1 MLAYKQEKAQAF
13 LSRRPKNRLSQLA
26 GLESILENIRELVFY
41 PIQYPQ
47 LYMHLGVTPP
57 CGILLHGPSG
67 CGKTSLA
74 LAIAGE
80 LDLPFYKVLQ
90 YFRELDNIL
99 AMILSER

>member
-1 MLAYKQEKAQAF
+1 MLQERTQVF

-47 LYMHLGVTPP
+47 LYVHLGVIPP

-80 LDLPFYKVLQ
+80 LDLPFYKVSHHFKTLTQ
-90 YFRELDNIL
+90 D
-99 AMILSER
+99 SQ